1 MAEKNKFT
9 KREWIHL
16 IITLSIIQAFIWW
29 ISFQFSGSSSALGY
43 ISFAGTLISII
54 LAVLAIGYT
63 YGESQQQKNSS
74 LTLVN
79 QIEELVKI
87 KDDLKIQADALESMQ
102 NLKNDITTFKE
113 EVLNHFFETKNKIES
128 NNGYIQNLI
137 NGNELIK
144 KNINKDNDGDHKH
157 SSIEIVFS
165 KNEINIFQIGFV
177 ISIGYIKSL
186 DVSYTEKDIW
196 LYMNNDNNLTK
207 LFTDGKSLGFALY
220 ATSLV
225 VFNLFVKL
233 NALNGTVIHP
243 LLEQRFN
250 EYLDDLK
257 DNELVN
263 SEVSLKNYIAAL
275 KK

>member
-1 MAEKNKFT
+1 MTEKTKFT

-196 LYMNNDNNLTK
+196 LYMNNDNNLKK

>member
-1 MAEKNKFT
+1 MTEKTKFT

-16 IITLSIIQAFIWW
+16 IITLSIIQAAIWF
-29 ISFQFSGSSSALGY
+29 ISFVYADNSSALGY
-43 ISFAGTLISII
+43 VSFAGTLISII

-63 YGESQQQKNSS
+63 YGESHQQKSTS
-74 LTLVN
+74 VTFAN
-79 QIEELVKI
+79 QLDSLVKI

-102 NLKNDITTFKE
+102 NLKNDMTTFKQ
-113 EVLNHFFETKNKIES
+113 EVLNNFFETKNKIES

-137 NGNELIK
+137 NSNELIK
-144 KNINKDNDGDHKH
+144 KNINKENDGDHKQ

-165 KNEINIFQIGFV
+165 ENEIDIFQIGFV
-177 ISIGYIKSL
+177 ITIGYIKSR

-196 LYMNNDNNLTK
+196 LYMNSDSNLNK

-225 VFNLFVKL
+225 VFNLFIKL
-233 NALNGTVIHP
+233 NALNETVIHP
-243 LLEQRFN
+243 FLEQRFN
-250 EYLDDLK
+250 EYLHDLK
-257 DNELVN
+257 DNELVD

-275 KK
+275 KR

>member
-29 ISFQFSGSSSALGY
+29 ISFQFSDNGSALGY
-43 ISFAGTLISII
+43 VSFAGTLISII

-87 KDDLKIQADALESMQ
+87 KDDLKIQADALESIQ

-113 EVLNHFFETKNKIES
+113 EVFNHFFETKNKIES
-128 NNGYIQNLI
+128 NNGYIQSLI
-137 NGNELIK
+137 NGNESIK
-144 KNINKDNDGDHKH
+144 TIINVENDGDH
-157 SSIEIVFS
+157 IESTIEMVFS
-165 KNEINIFQIGFV
+165 KNEINVFQIGF
-177 ISIGYIKSL
+177 IITIGYIKSL
-186 DVSYTEKDIW
+186 DVSYTQEDIW
-196 LYMNNDNNLTK
+196 LYMNNDNNLKK
-207 LFTDGKSLGFALY
+207 LFTGGESLGFALY

-225 VFNLFVKL
+225 VYNLFVKL
-233 NALNGTVIHP
+233 NALNKTVIHP
-243 LLEQRFN
+243 LLEQRYN

-257 DNELVN
+257 ENELVN
-263 SEVSLKNYIAAL
+263 GALPLKDYIAAL
-275 KK
+275 KR